1 MSSLRKTLTR
11 QRRSC
16 DLNPGPT
23 APVSSTLTTRLPSH
37 QVMRYDEIDAEAIRY
52 MEAALVVVTRRIV
65 GTQYTMRSASS
76 RGLLRLHL
84 LTDARA
90 PSSPPRYLSLSR
102 PHTVPISTGGTVGRA
117 ARPASLLYSK
127 PRSRPTTLRRTDGGV
142 ARIGACRRAR

>member
-1 MSSLRKTLTR
+1 VSSLRKTLTR

-65 GTQYTMRSASS
+65 GTQYTVRSASS

-90 PSSPPRYLSLSR
+90 PISPPPLSVSLA
-102 PHTVPISTGGTVGRA
+102 STYGT
-117 ARPASLLYSK
+117 
-127 PRSRPTTLRRTDGGV
+127 D
-142 ARIGACRRAR
+142 

>member
-1 MSSLRKTLTR
+1 VSSLRKTLTR

-16 DLNPGPT
+16 DLNPGAT
-23 APVSSTLTTRLPSH
+23 APESSTLTTRLPSH

-65 GTQYTMRSASS
+65 GTQYTVRSASS

-90 PSSPPRYLSLSR
+90 PSSSPPRYLSLSR
-102 PHTVPISTGGTVGRA
+102 PHTVLISTGGTVGRA

-142 ARIGACRRAR
+142 PRIGAC